1 MQSSLDFHLVFDVV
15 SGAAVMAGSYGA
27 WMVKTLLGKIAL
39 AQAQQDLRQ
48 AQIKADLLIQQGN
61 MAEASR
67 IRQEDLLRGQNELQR
82 EFSEKHQEN
91 KRGLAVHVNDD
102 MRQFEHVEKTL
113 SRIESKLDKISI
125 NH

>member
-1 MQSSLDFHLVFDVV
+1 
-15 SGAAVMAGSYGA
+15 MAGSYGA